1 MDILVVCYDIEDDN
15 KGDNEG
21 DNRRNDV
28 SEFLK
33 DYGGCRVQ
41 DSVFELE
48 MDAIEDEVPTL
59 GEILRDY
66 RERVIDADAH
76 EAIEAIELIRESKV
90 MRNRAMNRAIKL
102 IKDKIKDKIDL
113 KTDKVDIY
121 LAKKTYHLG
130 KKR

>member
-48 MDAIEDEVPTL
+48 LEMDVIEDEMPTL
-59 GEILRDY
+59 GEILRDCQ
-66 RERVIDADAH
+66 EGVIDEH
-76 EAIEAIELIRESKV
+76 KAIELIRESKV
-90 MRNRAMNRAIKL
+90 MRNRAIKKRNRTIKL